1 MAIALTPK
9 TTIGTLLSEYP
20 FLLQYLADYHPEFKR
35 LTNPVTRRTVARLAT
50 LERVA
55 GMAGVPTQKLLADV
69 AAEIAARTG
78 VPPEVGATAAAGV
91 DPARQEEL
99 KAIIR
104 ELHDGRTPDEVRPR
118 FAALIQDID
127 AAEIAAMEQALIA
140 EGMPDTE
147 VKRLCDVHVKV
158 FEEALDTHPQLDVP
172 AGHPIETFQREN
184 RALLEITQA
193 LRDAAGCID
202 QTTQAADWKRGKA
215 SLTGS
220 AERLVEVDLH
230 YLRKEN
236 QLFPFLEKHG
246 VEGPSKVMWALH
258 DDIRAVIKDLREKLA
273 EDDVRAAL
281 HAVDEVT
288 TMVDDMV
295 TKEQKILFPM
305 AVEMLSEEEWRP
317 AVAAEAV
324 PAPSPA
330 PTVTPAGPPAVG
342 EPLALHTGSL
352 SIEQINLMLGVL
364 PIDFSFV
371 DENDEVRFY
380 SEGER
385 NFPRSPGVIGR
396 KVQNCH
402 PPASVHKV
410 QEIIDA
416 FRTGEKSAADFWIT
430 LGGKFL
436 HIRYFAV
443 RDAEGNYRG
452 VVETVQDVTGI
463 RALEGQR
470 RLLEW

>member
-1 MAIALTPK
+1 L
-9 TTIGTLLSEYP
+9 
-20 FLLQYLADYHPEFKR
+20 
-35 LTNPVTRRTVARLAT
+35 
-50 LERVA
+50 
-55 GMAGVPTQKLLADV
+55 
-69 AAEIAARTG
+69 
-78 VPPEVGATAAAGV
+78 
-91 DPARQEEL
+91 
-99 KAIIR
+99 
-104 ELHDGRTPDEVRPR
+104 
-118 FAALIQDID
+118 
-127 AAEIAAMEQALIA
+127 
-140 EGMPDTE
+140 
-147 VKRLCDVHVKV
+147 
-158 FEEALDTHPQLDVP
+158 
-172 AGHPIETFQREN
+172 
-184 RALLEITQA
+184 
-193 LRDAAGCID
+193 
-202 QTTQAADWKRGKA
+202 
-215 SLTGS
+215 

-258 DDIRAVIKDLREKLA
+258 DDIRAVIKELREKLA
-273 EDDVRAAL
+273 ADDARAAL

-305 AVEMLSEEEWRP
+305 AFEMLSEEEWREIHAGEDEIGYAFGTVPASWP

-324 PAPSPA
+324 AAPSSA
-330 PTVTPAGPPAVG
+330 PTVTQAEAPVAG
-342 EPLALHTGSL
+342 EPLALHTGTL

-416 FRTGEKSAADFWIT
+416 FRTGEKSVADFWIT
-430 LGGKFL
+430 VGGKFL

-443 RDAEGNYRG
+443 LDADRNYRG
-452 VVETVQDVTGI
+452 VVETCC
-463 RALEGQR
+463 R
-470 RLLEW
+470 